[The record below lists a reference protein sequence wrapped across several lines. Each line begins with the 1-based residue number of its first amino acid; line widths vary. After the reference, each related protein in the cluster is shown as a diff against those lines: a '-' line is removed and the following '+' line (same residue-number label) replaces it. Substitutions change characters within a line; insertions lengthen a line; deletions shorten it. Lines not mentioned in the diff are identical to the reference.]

1 MILML
6 AITAV
11 IASIVISCGAK
22 LREADALDL
31 SKTPVQTVENMFA
44 VETDNGKILNRMEAV
59 QMERYNTDTSELE
72 LFPLGLHVYG
82 YGEDGVLETVILSDQ
97 ARHERPRR
105 RYGTEVWMA
114 VGNVVVHNIT
124 KQQTME
130 TDTLFWDQ
138 TAKEIYTDSYVKMYS
153 PDGFMQG
160 YGMRSDDH
168 ARNAILLR
176 PFNSYGYAEQD
187 STVVFV
193 DSVNFIGPFLKK

>member
-1 MILML
+1 ML

-11 IASIVISCGAK
+11 IASIVISCGNK
-22 LREADALDL
+22 LREAEELDL

-44 VETDNGKILNRMEAV
+44 VETDQGKILNRMEAIL
-59 QMERYNTDTSELE
+59 MERYSTDTAELE
-72 LFPLGLHVYG
+72 IFPLGLQVYG
-82 YGEDGVLETVILSDQ
+82 YGEDGVLETVILSDR
-97 ARHERPRR
+97 ARHVRPRR
-105 RYGTEVWMA
+105 RSVYEVWEA
-114 VGNVVVHNIT
+114 TGNVVIHNIT

-130 TDTLFWDQ
+130 TDTLYWDQ
-138 TAKEIYTDSYVKMYS
+138 TSQEIYTDSYVKMYS

-168 ARNAILLR
+168 ARNAILMR

-187 STVVFV
+187 TTTVFV

>member
-1 MILML
+1 
-6 AITAV
+6 
-11 IASIVISCGAK
+11 
-22 LREADALDL
+22 
-31 SKTPVQTVENMFA
+31 
-44 VETDNGKILNRMEAV
+44 
-59 QMERYNTDTSELE
+59 MERYNTDTSELE
-72 LFPLGLHVYG
+72 LFPLGLQVYG

>member
-1 MILML
+1 ML

-11 IASIVISCGAK
+11 IASIVISCGSK
-22 LREADALDL
+22 RREADELDL

-44 VETDNGKILNRMEAV
+44 VETDKGKILNRMEAI

-72 LFPLGLHVYG
+72 IFPLGLQVYG
-82 YGEDGVLETVILSDQ
+82 YGEDGVLETVILSDK
-97 ARHERPRR
+97 ARHERPKR
-105 RYGTEVWMA
+105 RYGTEVWEA
-114 VGNVVVHNIT
+114 TGNVVVHNIT

-130 TDTLFWDQ
+130 TDTLYWDQ
-138 TAKEIYTDSYVKMYS
+138 TVKEIYTDSYVKMYS

-168 ARNAILLR
+168 ASNAILLR